1 MKKFYLCAPLILLMA
16 AATPSLAQTGKAGQ
30 AGAFLKFGQ
39 GARALGLGGAF
50 CSIAD
55 DQSAIFYNPAGIA
68 FSSGRQIAFNYHS
81 LTLDRNLNSASVV
94 LPVRNEAFMA
104 ASWINSSVGDVQMR
118 DSDRNLIGE
127 FHNNYNLF
135 GLSFAKKITDQFAAG
150 ANIRYIQA
158 KLDYLSAYTV
168 GADFGGIFRPNEFLR
183 FGLALSDLGSD
194 LRWDSGNYWS
204 IGGTTYGDKFPFRLR
219 GGASASIMQ
228 GTFMPSVD
236 AEYIQELGLKFHGG
250 AEYWILKKVVLKV
263 PDEEVEDEF
272 RETEVD
278 KRMLGLRAGYG
289 DGSLNFGLSFYF
301 PIEASQIGFDYA
313 FVSGKRSEGSNQIF
327 TFRVAF

>member
-1 MKKFYLCAPLILLMA
+1 MRKSCICVLLLILIA
-16 AATPSLAQTGKAGQ
+16 AVPQAIAQSGKAGQ

-68 FSSGRQIAFNYHS
+68 FSSGRQVAFNYHS
-81 LTLDRNLNSASVV
+81 LTLDRNLNSASIV
-94 LPVRNEAFMA
+94 LPVRNEAVMA
-104 ASWINSSVGDVQMR
+104 ASWINSSVSDVQMR

-127 FHNNYNLF
+127 FSNSYNLF

-168 GADFGGIFRPNEFLR
+168 GADFGGLFKPNEFLAL
-183 FGLALSDLGSD
+183 GLALCDLGSD
-194 LRWDSGNYWS
+194 LRWESGNYWS
-204 IGGTTYGDKFPFRLR
+204 SGGTSYGDKFPFRLR
-219 GGASASIMQ
+219 GGASASALK
-228 GTFMPSVD
+228 GTLIPSVD
-236 AEYIQELGLKFHGG
+236 AEYIQELGMKFHGG
-250 AEYWILKKVVLKV
+250 AEYWILKKIKLMI
-263 PDEEVEDEF
+263 PDEDVEDEY

-278 KRMLGLRAGYG
+278 KRLLGLRAGYG
-289 DGSLNFGLSFYF
+289 DGSLNFGLSIYV
-301 PIEASQIGFDYA
+301 PIEKTQVGFDYA

-327 TFRVAF
+327 TVRIAF